1 LNLILTIAVLF
12 IEVLYYS
19 LFMKFARKEGKLW
32 KYLLSFSLISI
43 ILIFIKAN
51 HIYSY
56 LFIVLLMIY
65 SLKYIV
71 RIRTTLYDLLFI
83 ILMLLTKGIIEHIT
97 VLIFYVMLKSSI
109 LFTTILFSIFKII
122 FLVILKNKLNLVY
135 NYMLIKWKNN
145 CFYIRYLFTIFMYS
159 YVIISIITILFY

>member
-1 LNLILTIAVLF
+1 MNLILTIAVLF

-32 KYLLSFSLISI
+32 KYLLLFTLIT
-43 ILIFIKAN
+43 ILFAFIGADK
-51 HIYSY
+51 IYSY
-56 LFIVLLMIY
+56 LFLILIILY
-65 SLKYIV
+65 GFKYLV
-71 RIRTTLYDLLFI
+71 RIKTTVYDMLFI
-83 ILMLLTKGIIEHIT
+83 MLMLLTKGIIEHIT